1 MIDMSMTPVVTD
13 PHKSDRHMHETHG
26 HKTSS
31 ENGEKREEEGGREK
45 NISFTQKIHLT
56 FLLGIF
62 SDDCVVSVSHNFEGH
77 IHETRGHKTRTSS
90 EHGEEREEEEHR
102 GRKAE
107 RSGITFIYSGD
118 DVAVGIYRRL
128 FVVQ

>member
-1 MIDMSMTPVVTD
+1 MGR
-13 PHKSDRHMHETHG
+13 KGRR
-26 HKTSS
+26 K
-31 ENGEKREEEGGREK
+31 EEGKK
-45 NISFTQKIHLT
+45 NISFTQKIYLT

-90 EHGEEREEEEHR
+90 EHGEEREEEHR
-102 GRKAE
+102 DRKAE